1 MQSAQAQSSDARPGN
16 RPVLML
22 LIAAEVVVVVVVVV
36 FLSSFHIH
44 GFENGMIQRLFLWAY
59 TPVTLT

>member
-1 MQSAQAQSSDARPGN
+1 M
-16 RPVLML
+16 LML
-22 LIAAEVVVVVVVVV
+22 LIAAEVVVVVVVVVV

>member
-1 MQSAQAQSSDARPGN
+1 
-16 RPVLML
+16 ML
-22 LIAAEVVVVVVVVV
+22 LTAVEVVVVVVV